1 VCPASRMSGR
11 VALLDSIEPDMARNI
26 VEKVLDPHL
35 VEGKLEPGEVIS
47 YRIDQVLLQDATGTM
62 AWMEFEQLGADRV
75 KVPRVVQYVDHN
87 MIQLDHKNPDDHFFL
102 QTCAMRYGAVF
113 SRPGNGISH
122 YVHLERFDVP
132 GQTMVGSD
140 SHTTTGGALGMF
152 ALGIGGMDA
161 AVVMAGYPF
170 ELTYPRIVRVV
181 LDNELQGWLS
191 AKDVILEMLRRLTV
205 KGGLGKAFAFDGPGV
220 ETLSVTERAT
230 IANMIQELGA
240 TAGIFPSDAAT
251 KTWLEA
257 QKRPGD
263 FTELLPDDGARY
275 DEEMVID
282 LAALEPL
289 IAKPRNPDNV
299 VPVREVA
306 GTRVAQV
313 CVGSSVNSGYD
324 DLAIPA
330 YIVSE
335 GGGVN
340 EWLDMT
346 VSPGSRQAL
355 DAIARSGVLSQYV
368 AAGARL
374 LEPACGPCVGMG
386 MAPPSGQPSVRTMN
400 RNFQG
405 RSGTEDDYV
414 YLTSPAVAGAT
425 ALKGVI
431 TDPRDL
437 DLEPP
442 RIEAPGPRVDD
453 SLLIMPPP
461 PEEAARIEIWRGP
474 NIKPP
479 PVPPDLPDALEGRIL
494 IVLGDNISTGSM
506 SPDGVLVFQER
517 SNIEAIAEFVFK
529 KEDPE
534 FVQRAKDWGGGFIVA
549 GDNYGQG
556 SSREHAALAPLQLGV
571 RAVFAKAFH
580 RIHRRNLINNG
591 IVPGLIDD
599 EVSNKAQVGD
609 TWRLPNIR
617 AEIASGSGEFTLQL
631 DGETVTVRNDLQ
643 EHEREQLLAGGLLR
657 SLSQQAGR

>member
-1 VCPASRMSGR
+1 
-11 VALLDSIEPDMARNI
+11 MARNI
-26 VEKVLDPHL
+26 VEKVLEPHL

-47 YRIDQVLLQDATGTM
+47 YRIDQVILQDATGTM
-62 AWMEFEQLGADRV
+62 AWMEFEQLNQNRV
-75 KVPRVVQYVDHN
+75 QVPRVVQYVDHN

-152 ALGIGGMDA
+152 ALGIGGIDA

-181 LDNELQGWLS
+181 LENQLQGWVS

-251 KTWLEA
+251 RTWLEA
-257 QKRPGD
+257 QERPGD
-263 FTELLPDDGARY
+263 YTELLPDDGARY
-275 DEEMVID
+275 DEEMIID
-282 LAALEPL
+282 LAAMEPL

-330 YIVSE
+330 YIVSK

-355 DAIARSGVLSQYV
+355 DAIARSGVLTEYV

-414 YLTSPAVAGAT
+414 YLSSPAVAGAT
-425 ALKGVI
+425 ALRGVI

-442 RIEAPGPRVDD
+442 RIEAPEPTVDD
-453 SLLIMPPP
+453 SMLIQSP
-461 PEEAARIEIWRGP
+461 PEEEARRIAIWRGP

-479 PVPPDLPDALEGRIL
+479 PVPPDLPDALEGRVL

-517 SNIEAIAEFVFK
+517 SNIAAIAEYVFK
-529 KEDPE
+529 KEDPG
-534 FVQRAKDWGGGFIVA
+534 FVSRAKEWAGGFIVA

-591 IVPGLIDD
+591 IVPVLIDD
-599 EVSNKAQVGD
+599 EVLNKAQVGD
-609 TWRLPNIR
+609 TWRLPNLR
-617 AEIASGSGEFTLQL
+617 AEIASGSREFTLHL
-631 DGETVTVRNDLQ
+631 DGETRTVRNDLQ

-657 SLSQQAGR
+657 HLKQQAGR

>member
-1 VCPASRMSGR
+1 MGQEG
-11 VALLDSIEPDMARNI
+11 SIMAQNI
-26 VEKVLDPHL
+26 VEKVLAPHL
-35 VEGKLEPGEVIS
+35 VEGSLEPGQVIA

-62 AWMEFEQLGADRV
+62 AWMEFEQLGKDRV
-75 KVPRVVQYVDHN
+75 QVPQVVQYVDHN

-102 QTCAMRYGAVF
+102 QTCSMRYGAVF

-152 ALGIGGMDA
+152 ALGIGGIDA

-181 LDNELQGWLS
+181 LENELQGWVS

-205 KGGLGKAFAFDGPGV
+205 KGGMGKAFAFDGPGV
-220 ETLSVTERAT
+220 TTLSVAERAT
-230 IANMIQELGA
+230 ICNMIQELGA
-240 TAGIFPSDAAT
+240 TAGIFPADG
-251 KTWLEA
+251 EA
-257 QKRPGD
+257 KAWMGAQNRGGE
-263 FTELLPDDGARY
+263 FTEILPDDGAPY

-299 VPVREVA
+299 VPVRDVA
-306 GTRVAQV
+306 GTKVAQV
-313 CVGSSVNSGYD
+313 CVGSSVNSGYE

-330 YIVSE
+330 YIVSKA
-335 GGGVN
+335 GVN

-355 DAIARSGVLSQYV
+355 DAIARSGVLADYV
-368 AAGARL
+368 SAGARL

-425 ALKGVI
+425 ALRGVI

-437 DLEPP
+437 DMEPP
-442 RIEAPGPRVDD
+442 RIEAPEPTVDD
-453 SLLIMPPP
+453 SMLIVPP
-461 PEEAARIEIWRGP
+461 PEDEARRIEIWRGP

-479 PVPPDLPDALEGRIL
+479 PVPPDLPDALEGRVL
-494 IVLGDNISTGSM
+494 IALGDNISTGSI

-517 SNIEAIAEFVFK
+517 SNIEAIAEFVFM
-529 KEDPE
+529 KEDPG
-534 FVQRAKDWGGGFIVA
+534 FVARAKDWGGGFIVG

-556 SSREHAALAPLQLGV
+556 SSREHAALAPLYLGV
-571 RAVFAKAFH
+571 RAVFVKGIH

-591 IVPGLIDD
+591 IVPALIDD
-599 EVSNKAQVGD
+599 EVYNKAQLGD
-609 TWRLPNIR
+609 TWGLPFIR
-617 AEIASGSGEFTLQL
+617 DEIASGSIEFTLQL
-631 DGETVTVRNDLQ
+631 DGETVKVRNDLNP
-643 EHEREQLLAGGLLR
+643 HEREQLLAGGLLR
-657 SLSQQAGR
+657 SLKQKG

>member
-1 VCPASRMSGR
+1 MPLPGR
-11 VALLDSIEPDMARNI
+11 ENTAP
-26 VEKVLDPHL
+26 
-35 VEGKLEPGEVIS
+35 
-47 YRIDQVLLQDATGTM
+47 YRI
-62 AWMEFEQLGADRV
+62 
-75 KVPRVVQYVDHN
+75 
-87 MIQLDHKNPDDHFFL
+87 DHFFL
-102 QTCAMRYGAVF
+102 QTCSMRYGAVF

-122 YVHLERFDVP
+122 YVHLEWFDRP
-132 GQTMVGSD
+132 WQTMVGSD
-140 SHTTTGGALGMF
+140 SHTTTGGAMRMI

-181 LDNELQGWLS
+181 LENELSPWVS

-205 KGGLGKAFAFDGPGV
+205 KGGINKAYAFDGPGV
-220 ETLSVTERAT
+220 ATLNATERAT
-230 IANMIQELGA
+230 ICNMILELGA
-240 TAGIFPSDAAT
+240 TAGIFPADEQCRQF
-251 KTWLEA
+251 LEY
-257 QKRPGD
+257 QERPQD
-263 FTELLPDDGARY
+263 YRELLPDPGATY

-282 LAALEPL
+282 LAELEPL
-289 IAKPRNPDNV
+289 IAKPSNPDNV

-306 GTRVAQV
+306 GTKVAQV

-330 YIVSE
+330 YVVSR
-335 GGGVN
+335 GGGVG

-355 DAIARSGVLSQYV
+355 DAIARTGVLAEYIS
-368 AAGARL
+368 AGARL

-386 MAPPSGQPSVRTMN
+386 LAPPSGQPSVRTMN

-442 RIEAPGPRVDD
+442 RIEAPEPTVDD
-453 SLLIMPPP
+453 SMLIMPPS
-461 PEEAARIEIWRGP
+461 PEEARNVEIWRGP

-479 PVPPDLPDALEGRIL
+479 PVPPELPDALEGKVL
-494 IVLGDNISTGSM
+494 IVLPDNISTGSM

-517 SNIEAIAEFVFK
+517 SNIEAIAEYVFK
-529 KEDPE
+529 KEDPT
-534 FVQRAKDWGGGFIVA
+534 FVSRAKEWGGGFIVG

-571 RAVFAKAFH
+571 RAVFAKGFH

-591 IVPGLIDD
+591 IVPAIIDD
-599 EVSNKAQVGD
+599 EVYNKAQQGD
-609 TWRLPNIR
+609 TWRLPRIR
-617 AEIASGSGEFTLQL
+617 EELKAGSREFTLEL
-631 DGETVTVRNDLQ
+631 DGETVEVQNDLGD
-643 EHEREQLLAGGLLR
+643 HERKQLLAGGLPQDP
-657 SLSQQAGR
+657 QQTEAS

>member
-1 VCPASRMSGR
+1 
-11 VALLDSIEPDMARNI
+11 MAQNV
-26 VEKVLDPHL
+26 VEKVLSEHL
-35 VEGKLEPGEVIS
+35 VEGTLEPGELIS
-47 YRIDQVLLQDATGTM
+47 YRIDHVLLQDATGTM
-62 AWMEFEQLGADRV
+62 AWQEFEQLGVDRV
-75 KVPRVVQYVDHN
+75 QVPQVTQYVDHN

-102 QTCAMRYGAVF
+102 QTCSMRYGAVF

-122 YVHLERFDVP
+122 YVHLERFDRP
-132 GQTMVGSD
+132 WQTMVGSD
-140 SHTTTGGALGMF
+140 SHTTTGGAMGMI

-161 AVVMAGYPF
+161 AVVMAGHPF
-170 ELTYPRIVRVV
+170 ELTYPKVVRVV
-181 LDNELQGWLS
+181 LENELHGWVS

-220 ETLSVTERAT
+220 PTLSVTERAT
-230 IANMIQELGA
+230 ICNMIQELGA
-240 TAGIFPSDAAT
+240 TVGIFPADERT
-251 KTWLEA
+251 QEWLEA
-257 QKRPGD
+257 QERAEH
-263 FTELLPDDGARY
+263 FRELQPDDGARY

-306 GTRVAQV
+306 GTKVAQV
-313 CVGSSVNSGYD
+313 CVGSSVNSGFE

-330 YIVSE
+330 HVVDE

-355 DAIARSGVLSQYV
+355 DTITKTGVLSQDID
-368 AAGARL
+368 AGARL

-386 MAPPSGQPSVRTMN
+386 MAPPSNQPSVRTMN

-405 RSGTEDDYV
+405 RSGTDDDYV
-414 YLTSPAVAGAT
+414 YLSSPETAGAT
-425 ALKGVI
+425 ALTGAI

-437 DLEPP
+437 DMEPP
-442 RIEAPGPRVDD
+442 GIEPPKPRIDD
-453 SLLIMPPP
+453 SMLIMPPP

-479 PVPPDLPDALEGRIL
+479 PVPPDLPDELVGRVL
-494 IVLGDNISTGSM
+494 IVLPDNISTGSM

-517 SNIEAIAEFVFK
+517 SNIERIAEYCFR

-534 FVQRAKDWGGGFIVA
+534 FVRRAKDWGGGFIVG

-556 SSREHAALAPLQLGV
+556 SSREHAALAPLALGLRCV
-571 RAVFAKAFH
+571 LAQGFA
-580 RIHRRNLINNG
+580 RIHRRNLIAQ
-591 IVPGLIDD
+591 GLLPLAIDKPTHD
-599 EVSNKAQVGD
+599 RLEVGD
-609 TWRLPNIR
+609 ELTVAGLHQAVGGGADRV
-617 AEIASGSGEFTLQL
+617 EVQVKGKDGFTATLEL
-631 DGETVTVRNDLQ
+631 SPR
-643 EHEREQLLAGGLLR
+643 EREVVLAGGVLNQLR
-657 SLSQQAGR
+657 EQEQQGRAPATEGGS